1 VIKFFPVDCCHHPIE
16 FPFIPRG
23 QKGGQTTT
31 FQWILIQL
39 ASAERQSIV
48 KEFCFHLRLFFPVGV
63 GDGMVTETGNFPLW
77 HAKLDGF
84 LKAHSSWHFPGGLGK
99 YAGNTSQQNEV
110 SKSKE
115 KA

>member
-1 VIKFFPVDCCHHPIE
+1 MANIKVNCKMR
-16 FPFIPRG
+16 FICKNEPSTWGRMRNVCG
-23 QKGGQTTT
+23 KVPGIMMIDDYT
-31 FQWILIQL
+31 L
-39 ASAERQSIV
+39 
-48 KEFCFHLRLFFPVGV
+48 GV

>member
-1 VIKFFPVDCCHHPIE
+1 MANIKVNCKMR
-16 FPFIPRG
+16 FICKNEPSTWGRMRNVCG
-23 QKGGQTTT
+23 KVPGIMMIDDYT
-31 FQWILIQL
+31 L
-39 ASAERQSIV
+39 
-48 KEFCFHLRLFFPVGV
+48 GV
-63 GDGMVTETGNFPLW
+63 GDGMVTETGNFLLW

-84 LKAHSSWHFPGGLGK
+84 LKAHSSWHFPGGLSK

>member
-1 VIKFFPVDCCHHPIE
+1 
-16 FPFIPRG
+16 
-23 QKGGQTTT
+23 
-31 FQWILIQL
+31 
-39 ASAERQSIV
+39 
-48 KEFCFHLRLFFPVGV
+48 
-63 GDGMVTETGNFPLW
+63 MVTETGNFLLW

-84 LKAHSSWHFPGGLGK
+84 LKAHSSWHFPGGLSK